1 MILWLGQGLFLM
13 AVEEGVTGRLVFES
27 FEELVSRK

>member
-1 MILWLGQGLFLM
+1 MILWLGRGSFLM
-13 AVEEGVTGRLVFES
+13 VVEEGVAGRLVFES